1 MSIRDLRRTQTPMEV
16 LIPNMILVETYWN
29 ALHIALYKNNLD
41 VVRYLLEDCRI
52 DAACLGRL
60 AKDVKNVD
68 RSENIDH
75 EAFPLYLAILE
86 NNGDIFN
93 YLWTEHEY
101 FWNVD
106 HLKAVIIMIE
116 EMGRD
121 HFATEVINSKTTY
134 DMFAYLSLDE
144 KMEFMEWLVSKDR
157 KYYKTYRGHMTKK
170 PFRWVY
176 LVVRSK
182 KPDDI
187 SSDEAEEFQKIG
199 DEITREELEIPD
211 DHTKV
216 EHYHALIKRLTKMDE
231 DEDNFAIYKGATS
244 KLIEMPGY
252 EKYKGD
258 EDEDKMLAE
267 VSEDEGDEGSEPEYD
282 DESEDEDWLPSN
294 TEFCELAEKGDLK
307 RIKLA
312 VSRITPI
319 DVLTMTGYE
328 KDISVGDEE
337 YNTELWNPVLFAI
350 NSNRIEVVQYLIRV
364 VKANLRLAICNPDKR
379 EVEYDEYS
387 FFGMTSLDEIYGLII
402 ALQHKDLKMFDY
414 LWEANYTMWTSGH
427 FMDLFDY
434 LIANEMME
442 GLHHFMTART
452 THEIFIVLKFEY
464 REEIFDEMVQ
474 TSEGVEDKD
483 IKNYMYAALS
493 ESPFSMNMVIAGFE
507 DKERMVYIEKAKG
520 HFKDAEFN
528 YIIFKDEVEIYKMI
542 FEKKAY
548 NDLAQEL
555 TKAQAF
561 NQTHFR
567 IQIDAAGVQAC
578 TPHTT
583 DIPLFEK
590 EPKFAHLNLH
600 KLYVIGGEEFKGKK
614 KNKKSNKESAMAKQ
628 TPKGSGAGEKKQV
641 VVPNK
646 LYELIHDKELLQFC
660 EKESWSIPGLALL
673 SRNTDLFNN
682 VIEKYR
688 PMLSLMFP
696 LYDVCK
702 DKIGREFGSEMQ
714 AMVQYSGDI
723 DVLFNTLENQSEMF
737 VFKEVYYIIKNAL
750 THGTAA
756 EVKVLNTVTVR
767 SYFNF
772 MSEDSKLKLIEE
784 MYDWADENKATLKA
798 LGPNLATPTY
808 LPYLRQAKPDV
819 ADDMEDGNDGSD
831 AESVGGGASEG
842 SEGSKS
848 SKGGS
853 DKNSDASASEGSDE
867 GSNAGSSDG
876 SEDSGGEDEENDSS
890 EDNDSSN

>member
-1 MSIRDLRRTQTPMEV
+1 VIADMGIRDLRRTQTPMEV

-41 VVRYLLEDCRI
+41 IVRYLLEDCRI

-68 RSENIDH
+68 RSPSVDH
-75 EAFPLYLAILE
+75 EAFPLYLAILQ

-101 FWNVD
+101 FWNTD

-116 EMGRD
+116 EMNRD

-157 KYYKTYRGHMTKK
+157 KYYQTYRDHMTKK

-176 LVVRSK
+176 LVIRSK

-187 SSDEAEEFQKIG
+187 SSREAEEFQKIG
-199 DEITREELEIPD
+199 NEITREELEIPD

-216 EHYHALIKRLTKMDE
+216 EHYHSLIKRLTKMDE

-244 KLIEMPGY
+244 KLLEMPGY

-258 EDEDKMLAE
+258 EDEDKMLAD
-267 VSEDEGDEGSEPEYD
+267 VSEDEGDNQSEPDYD
-282 DESEDEDWLPSN
+282 SESEDEDWIPSGE
-294 TEFCELAEKGDLK
+294 EFCELAEKGDLK

-312 VSRITPI
+312 VSRITPVNI
-319 DVLTMTGYE
+319 LAMTGYE
-328 KDISVGDEE
+328 KIVSVGDEE

-350 NSNRIEVVQYLIRV
+350 NSNRLAVVQYLVRE
-364 VKANLRLAICNPDKR
+364 VKANLRLTICNPDKR

-414 LWEANYTMWTSGH
+414 LWDANYTMWTSGH
-427 FMDLFDY
+427 FLDLFDY
-434 LIANEMME
+434 LVKNELME
-442 GLHHFMTART
+442 GLVHFMTART

-464 REEIFDEMVQ
+464 REETFDDMVQ
-474 TSEGVEDKD
+474 TTEGIEDKD
-483 IKNYMYAALS
+483 IKNYLYAALS

-507 DKERMVYIEKAKG
+507 DKERMKYIEKAKG

-561 NQTHFR
+561 NQRHFR
-567 IQIDAAGVQAC
+567 IQIDQAGILAC

-583 DIPLFEK
+583 EIPLFDK
-590 EPKFAHLNLH
+590 EPKLAHLNLH

-614 KNKKSNKESAMAKQ
+614 KEKISNKQAAMDKQ
-628 TPKGSGAGEKKQV
+628 QPKGSAAAEAKPV

-646 LYELIHDKELLQFC
+646 LYELIKDKELLQFC

-673 SRNTDLFNN
+673 SKNTELFNN

-696 LYDVCK
+696 LYKVCK
-702 DKIGREFGSEMQ
+702 DKKGREFGSEMQ
-714 AMVQYSGDI
+714 AMVQYSDDI

-737 VFKEVYYIIKNAL
+737 VFQEVYYIIKNVL
-750 THGTAA
+750 THGTGA
-756 EVKVLNTVTVR
+756 EVKILHSVTVR

-784 MYDWADENKATLKA
+784 MYDWADENKSTLKA
-798 LGPNLATPTY
+798 LGQNLATSTY
-808 LPYLRQAKPDV
+808 LPYLRQVRPEIAE
-819 ADDMEDGNDGSD
+819 DMEDGNEASD
-831 AESVGGGASEG
+831 NE

-848 SKGGS
+848 SKGG
-853 DKNSDASASEGSDE
+853 SDASASEGSDE

-876 SEDSGGEDEENDSS
+876 SDDSGGEDEENDSS
-890 EDNDSSN
+890 EDSSN